1 VEPLATIV
9 PVLIVNGENDPAA
22 ECVKGIAARFLGT
35 ADLKSLDVA
44 CVADI
49 RRQPFVVKSD
59 GGG

>member
-1 VEPLATIV
+1 
-9 PVLIVNGENDPAA
+9 LIVFRAA
-22 ECVKGIAARFLGT
+22 NP
-35 ADLKSLDVA
+35 KSLDVA